1 MEESILKSTKK
12 ILNVG
17 VDDDSFDLDIITHIN
32 AAFSHLQTL
41 GIGPKAGF
49 VILDAD
55 AEWGDFL
62 PAPDPVPDNYLP
74 ILSAVKTNVA
84 LRVRLVFDPPQMSSV
99 LTALQS
105 TLDQS
110 DWRLNVL
117 REETDWVNPDP
128 PVVIVDGEEM
138 P

>member
-17 VDDDSFDLDIITHIN
+17 VDDNSFDLDIITHIN
-32 AAFSHLQTL
+32 SAFSHLLTL

-49 VILDAD
+49 VILDDTATW
-55 AEWGDFL
+55 ADFL

-84 LRVRLVFDPPQMSSV
+84 LRVRLIFDPPQMSSV

-105 TLDQS
+105 TLEQS
-110 DWRLNVL
+110 DWRLNIL
-117 REETDWVNPDP
+117 REETDWVDPDP